1 MYSSVNGD
9 DDDDDDDDDDGTY
22 LTGLACREL
31 IISAR
36 FRELY
41 TRLLSLFEEDFK
53 VHQVLIF

>member
-9 DDDDDDDDDDGTY
+9 DEDDDDDGNY

-31 IISAR
+31 IISAW

-41 TRLLSLFEEDFK
+41 TRLLSLFEEDLKFTK
-53 VHQVLIF
+53 S